1 MLPQQPTK
9 KNRHRPSGTAKH
21 RNPMNGMPLTMTS
34 TNPSLISSVGEW
46 PVCGGSSSIWPT
58 RLALVPFFG
67 MMKDESRRFQP
78 FTHFFSQGGVGSSKQ
93 TIVRNGSGAS
103 QIWIL
108 WQWSWC
114 GSCID
119 DEISAATCNN
129 ILYSY
134 VYYLY
139 MKLDMCHVNFK
150 HISVIWQSMCYLLVQ
165 FHCAAAMIRTI
176 YIQLTN
182 SETNI
187 TLRQTTK
194 GTRDRQ

>member
-1 MLPQQPTK
+1 MIKQIALLLCISCLHFERHNTQQDIFPYLRSHI
-9 KNRHRPSGTAKH
+9 N
-21 RNPMNGMPLTMTS
+21 
-34 TNPSLISSVGEW
+34 
-46 PVCGGSSSIWPT
+46 GSSLIWPT
-58 RLALVPFFG
+58 RLASAAPLFG
-67 MMKDESRRFQP
+67 MIEEVPTNHSFFFTKGRWELEANYCEKWQRRI
-78 FTHFFSQGGVGSSKQ
+78 TNLNSLTV
-93 TIVRNGSGAS
+93 VLV
-103 QIWIL
+103 WIMH
-108 WQWSWC
+108 WWWDI
-114 GSCID
+114 SCYMQQYLI
-119 DEISAATCNN
+119 
-129 ILYSY
+129 YSH